1 MYVLRHIM
9 YKPPVVVVREHS
21 LSNILDTQTCVG
33 VLAETR
39 SLFCFCLFTF
49 RATKNQSHLDSG
61 CLIVISDFVRYHLRL
76 YLWSSVLIF
85 IVLS

>member
-9 YKPPVVVVREHS
+9 YKTPVVVVRDHS

-39 SLFCFCLFTF
+39 SLQLFCFCL
-49 RATKNQSHLDSG
+49 
-61 CLIVISDFVRYHLRL
+61 CLLSEQQIISLTSIVDV
-76 YLWSSVLIF
+76 SSSSLI
-85 IVLS
+85 LSVIT